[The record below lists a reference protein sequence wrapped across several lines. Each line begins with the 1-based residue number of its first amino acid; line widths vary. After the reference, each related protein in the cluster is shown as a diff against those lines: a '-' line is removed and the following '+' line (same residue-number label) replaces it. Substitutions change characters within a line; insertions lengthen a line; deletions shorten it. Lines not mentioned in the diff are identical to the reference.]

1 MPGEARK
8 GSTGDQLRILELGQL
23 LALRERCR
31 KRLAMKF
38 LELGL
43 EIKRFMLGRP
53 PPPCT
58 GELSAWLAGDDAT
71 LSALPGACRPRL
83 AKARSSPA
91 VHPEPGPPGHTR
103 SAAENFAAVAVVKTY
118 TNFKRTTLNYPNL
131 PGGQGEGKTST
142 IPHLPIMNACLL

>member
-53 PPPCT
+53 PRH
-58 GELSAWLAGDDAT
+58 AQ
-71 LSALPGACRPRL
+71 
-83 AKARSSPA
+83 
-91 VHPEPGPPGHTR
+91 V
-103 SAAENFAAVAVVKTY
+103 
-118 TNFKRTTLNYPNL
+118 NYPL
-131 PGGQGEGKTST
+131 GSRAMMQLFQHSPGLVVLGSRRHVPAQQFTQSQGPQAIRGVLQKTS
-142 IPHLPIMNACLL
+142 PL